1 MVRAS
6 DAHFG
11 QATTH
16 LSKKEVG
23 KENNRGTAKPVEK
36 QL

>member
-11 QATTH
+11 QATRH
-16 LSKKEVG
+16 LSNKEVG
-23 KENNRGTAKPVEK
+23 KNNRETKKPVEK